1 MFGQLRNSE
10 YASMGEA
17 SSEHIVSFLH
27 FLDNYV
33 SKLVGRRELDNYFK
47 FNRNKNLLDKVTPSD
62 IAYAILLCENGAD
75 VWDESQLIK
84 ATCSTTEEK
93 KNYVREATQMYHVKR
108 GVRLALYGE
117 GWTKEGKS
125 YHGEIERGLVN
136 LKSKPELWDILEEHW
151 TDYAKDNSRNG
162 YERVHASSTGVDGDE
177 DQDQDNE
184 DEDEDACELLLP
196 GDQGYN
202 DSSITVERNNGG
214 EDNVAV

>member
-17 SSEHIVSFLH
+17 SSEHMVSFLH

-108 GVRLALYGE
+108 GVTRRSASGFVSSGSIFGVRGCANHQKKCRE
-117 GWTKEGKS
+117 MATKD
-125 YHGEIERGLVN
+125 L
-136 LKSKPELWDILEEHW
+136 
-151 TDYAKDNSRNG
+151 
-162 YERVHASSTGVDGDE
+162 
-177 DQDQDNE
+177 
-184 DEDEDACELLLP
+184 
-196 GDQGYN
+196 
-202 DSSITVERNNGG
+202 
-214 EDNVAV
+214 